1 MNVSASTRY
10 HDRLKKKRQAIHVA
24 RRQLDLDDTAY
35 RALLQRVA
43 GVKSSADIMSHDKA
57 DAVLDALSKL
67 GFKHKRSRPGKPDG
81 SPATLDREPYLQ
93 KIEALLAD
101 MKLPWAYI
109 HRSQHGPTMVKRL
122 TGKDRIEWADAAG
135 KQAVITALV
144 KRQQKALGA

>member
-1 MNVSASTRY
+1 MSSIGLRKAARI
-10 HDRLKKKRQAIHVA
+10 KAIHAACRHAGIDDEA
-24 RRQLDLDDTAY
+24 RRAIQVQVTGKASL
-35 RALLQRVA
+35 
-43 GVKSSADIMSHDKA
+43 KEMSYDEVSK
-57 DAVLDALSKL
+57 VLDHLNRAA
-67 GFKHKRSRPGKPDG
+67 GYQETAGKPKNLADD
-81 SPATLDREPYLQ
+81 PQLR

-144 KRQQKALGA
+144 KRQEKARA